1 MLVVSRK
8 KNETFI
14 ITAKDGS
21 TITVTVIDIDRGK
34 VRLGIEAPRDIP
46 IWREEIRPAVGL
58 HVPGPPPDPD
68 LEAEIM
74 TAAQILLQED
84 GSGSNAPAE
93 ATTPYALARLLLER
107 CALAEL
113 RDLELL
119 ELRKIKG
126 VVANRE
132 RV

>member
-1 MLVVSRK
+1 MLVLTRK
-8 KNETFI
+8 LDEKI
-14 ITAKDGS
+14 MIGDDVV
-21 TITVTVIDIDRGK
+21 ITVTHIDRGK

-46 IWREEIRPAVGL
+46 IWREEVRPAVGL

-84 GSGSNAPAE
+84 GSGSNAPAAE

>member
-58 HVPGPPPDPD
+58 HVPDPD

-84 GSGSNAPAE
+84 GSGSNAPAAE